1 VNATLLA
8 AIAIGDKIERYGA
21 YFGYAAVIGLGVLSM
36 LYFAQAREVKRL
48 REWAGRAPDREVDLA
63 SRAPGRVVAQPI
75 PRAAV
80 PLPPAGPQTPAAQQ
94 ADAARKAAAATVL
107 EKFQPPGAAPAP
119 VVGPPGSLA
128 RPPVAGPPGT
138 VPGVL
143 PAGAP
148 GAPAAPAQA
157 PGSVPGQLGVPG
169 IPVRPA
175 GGAPAT
181 VAPPAPGPGV
191 APSAATAGAVA
202 AARQAA
208 IAGRSPSQANGSAG
222 HDAPPPFVTPTPEL
236 PSRRREV
243 SSRGPSRMGL
253 YIGGAF
259 AALVVVVVLVL
270 VLTSGGGSP
279 AKQAN
284 RVAGSPPPPP
294 ASASKT
300 HSSTPAVDRKATHVA
315 VLNGTTQNGLAAS
328 VASKI
333 EQKGFTILSKATNA
347 DQKIATT
354 TVSYAPGQEPAAKL
368 VAKIVDVPAS
378 DVQPIDANTA
388 AAVTAQAAVAVI
400 IGNDVASTG

>member
-1 VNATLLA
+1 MLLA
-8 AIAIGDKIERYGA
+8 AIALGDKIERYGA

-63 SRAPGRVVAQPI
+63 ARAPGRVVAQPI

-80 PLPPAGPQTPAAQQ
+80 SLPPAGPQTPAAQQ

-107 EKFQPPGAAPAP
+107 EKFQPPGTAPAP
-119 VVGPPGSLA
+119 AAGPPGSLA
-128 RPPVAGPPGT
+128 RPAAVGPPGT
-138 VPGVL
+138 VPGV
-143 PAGAP
+143 PAAAAPGTP
-148 GAPAAPAQA
+148 GAPTQA
-157 PGSVPGQLGVPG
+157 PGSVPGQLGTPG
-169 IPVRPA
+169 TPGAPVRPA
-175 GGAPAT
+175 GAAPAT
-181 VAPPAPGPGV
+181 AAPPAPGPGV

-208 IAGRSPSQANGSAG
+208 IASRSPSQANGSAG
-222 HDAPPPFVTPTPEL
+222 DHAPPPFVTPPPEL

-259 AALVVVVVLVL
+259 TALVIVVVLVL

-294 ASASKT
+294 AAASKT
-300 HSSTPAVDRKATHVA
+300 HSSAPAVDRKATKVA

-328 VASKI
+328 VGSKI

-354 TVSYAPGQEPAAKL
+354 TVSYAAGQEPAAKL

-378 DVQPIDANTA
+378 AVQPIDANTA
-388 AAVTAQAAVAVI
+388 TAVTAQADVAVI